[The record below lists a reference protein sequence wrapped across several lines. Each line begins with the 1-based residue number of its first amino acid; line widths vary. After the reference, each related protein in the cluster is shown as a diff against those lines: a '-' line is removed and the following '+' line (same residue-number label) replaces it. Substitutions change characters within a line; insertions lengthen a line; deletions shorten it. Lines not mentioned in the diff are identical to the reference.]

1 MRAGVSADLSLSRL
15 VQPAAF
21 MAAGLAAAK
30 LNVLPNAKG
39 SAAAVVKSG
48 CESDR
53 NPDGPR
59 RGAARDHDAALG
71 AGSERQGPGREASG
85 RVLRSSSGRRPVEPA
100 RAQGTAPAAPGFAL
114 LHLPQPGGGAQTG
127 QEGAEGNF

>member
-1 MRAGVSADLSLSRL
+1 MKPKTDTKGSKGLEAELRRHSLLPPKRVGSAQQRRPFRDVRPKRGEGPLPALSALPLARL

-53 NPDGPR
+53 DPYGPR
-59 RGAARDHDAALG
+59 RGAARDHDAA
-71 AGSERQGPGREASG
+71 
-85 RVLRSSSGRRPVEPA
+85 
-100 RAQGTAPAAPGFAL
+100 
-114 LHLPQPGGGAQTG
+114 
-127 QEGAEGNF
+127 